1 LQKHITEKREGVE
14 IFAFLFLF
22 YDSDSIAIAAGST
35 SSSSSSL
42 EKKEPTMNLKPTA
55 S

>member
-14 IFAFLFLF
+14 IFAFLF